1 MRLVS
6 LVKRW
11 AARGAQ
17 AVGVAVR
24 WLLHPSNSAIV
35 LAVILAAALALR
47 LVGLDW
53 DKGNGIHPDE
63 RFLRMVLNDIRWPKS
78 IAEYFNTA
86 QSPLNPRNK
95 NFTFWVYGELPLFL
109 VHRLGDLLHKSG
121 YGQIHLVGRAASALI
136 DVGSVIVIYLLGKRL
151 YSKKVGLVAAGLL
164 AFTVLDI
171 QLSHFFA
178 VDTFAAFFAT
188 LGLLCAVYAAEQGRW
203 WQFFVLGV
211 VVGAAMASKI
221 SMALF
226 GAVAGLAW
234 LMYALRTRRDE
245 VWAERA
251 ILRLGLLGLGVLLAF
266 RVFQPYA
273 FSGPSF
279 LNFTLS
285 PDFLANMKEAQMYQ
299 TGKADPPWGFQWAN
313 RTPYIFP
320 LYNMV
325 LFGMGVPMALAA
337 FVGWAAGGWEMLSK
351 KRMAHLLPWAWVT
364 LLFVYQGGQF
374 VKSMRYFIPIYPAM
388 ALLAAFGIA
397 WVYREARN
405 RGAWARRAAAA
416 VGVLVVLG
424 TAVYGVAFA
433 GIYTR
438 PHPRMA
444 ASAWI
449 YENVPMAATLHY
461 RAADGTIRQYQ
472 LGIPHGQILA
482 PAMQPVYVSF
492 SLPESGDIVDVT
504 LNHLR
509 SDGTAPSTLR
519 VELAREMWPED
530 TLVSAEL
537 SGVFA
542 PDADGKGRAYR
553 LEMSG
558 LTMAPGVRYVAKFS
572 VADGASLIAESS
584 TILQETYDDPK
595 VPFSEVG
602 RDPFRNYNIPELR
615 VYDDE
620 SPDKLRHFQ
629 EMLTQADYICFTS
642 QRGYG
647 SIPRMAARFPMAT
660 KFYDLLFAGQ
670 LGFKLVGEFTS
681 YPQLDGLVFNDDKS
695 EEAFTVYD
703 HAKVLLFQKV
713 EPITAEQIAAAIAP
727 ADWRAIPHYTAREAA
742 KYKTLLLT
750 PEDLAIQQQG
760 GTWREIFNPDSWVNR
775 MPTLVWLLL
784 VELLGVLGFLIGFPL
799 FRNMIDRGYAL
810 SKTFGI
816 LLLVFVSWILVA
828 LRVAWFTRLTIGI
841 ALLLLALAAGA
852 VAYVERRSLRQFL
865 RERWRHLVA
874 VEGIFLVLFF
884 AWLLIRWGNP
894 DLWHNYLGG
903 EKPMEFAYL
912 NAVIKSTTFPP
923 YDPWFAGGYLNYYY
937 WGQVIVATLI
947 KFTGIVPWVGFN
959 LAVPLLAALTGVG
972 AFTVTYHLLPERVRG
987 ALGTRIQG
995 WLYGLVGVAFVVF
1008 FGNLGNMNLIVG
1020 GLIRLGTP
1028 DFKSSIPG
1036 LTPVVRALTGLWKV
1050 LSGASLGFA
1059 REWWFWNATRTIPD
1073 TVNEFPFFT
1082 FLFADLHAHLIAL
1095 PFTLL
1100 ALGMAVNIVRGARAG
1115 AEASRPVPNA
1125 SILARLWGLAR
1136 DWDLGVLVGL
1146 ALVVGALWPTNTWD
1160 FPTYFVV
1167 GVGALLIRG
1176 YAREGRIAWQWLL
1189 KVAAQAVFVAALAVA
1204 LFYPFHAYYG
1214 SYYTSVELWKGQ
1226 RTRVVEFL
1234 TISGLW
1240 LFILFA
1246 YMLDKGFGRGAGGV
1260 MGWIGRMAVRRGQAA
1275 RRWALTQALSP
1286 TFAGWWTGLVMTVVA
1301 LAMAAYLLMQLKY
1314 PVVAFLLL
1322 PLGVALALFFRKRA
1336 APEERFVALLILG
1349 GLALSMAVEIVVLK
1363 GDIGRMNTVFKFYLQ
1378 VWVMWAIAAAVALA
1392 HLAERSRNWARGWQK
1407 FLWGGVA
1414 FLVAMSLL
1422 YTVTATPARIGL
1434 RYDASLGPSLDG
1446 MAYMDSPKAQ
1456 YWENERVLDLKW
1468 DKEGILWLLANVDG
1482 SPVILEGQTGE
1493 YHWGSRV
1500 SIYTGLANV
1509 VGWRWHQVQQ
1519 RMLMPGGTVE
1529 GRADDVRTIYTT
1541 ADDEMALALLKKY
1554 GVSFIYVG
1562 QLERALYG
1570 EEGPAKFDRWV
1581 KQGILELVFSSQE
1594 VKIYRMV
1601 K

>member
-1 MRLVS
+1 MMLTT

-11 AARGAQ
+11 LTTGLQAATRA
-17 AVGVAVR
+17 AR
-24 WLLHPSNSAIV
+24 WLLEPRNSAMV

-78 IAEYFNTA
+78 IGEYFNTA

-121 YGQIHLVGRAASALI
+121 YGQIHLVGRAVSALV
-136 DVGSVIVIYLLGKRL
+136 DVGSVLLIYFLGKRL
-151 YSKKVGLVAAGLL
+151 YSKRVGLVAAGLL

-203 WQFFVLGV
+203 WHFFVLGV
-211 VVGAAMASKI
+211 VVGASMASKI
-221 SMALF
+221 SMSLF
-226 GAVAGLAW
+226 GAIAGLAW
-234 LMYALRTRRDE
+234 LVYVLRVRPGEAWT
-245 VWAERA
+245 ERA
-251 ILRLGLLGLGVLLAF
+251 LLRLGLLGLGVLLAF

-285 PDFLANMKEAQMYQ
+285 PDFLANMKEAQGYQ
-299 TGKADPPWGFQWAN
+299 TGKFDPPWGFQWAN

-320 LYNMV
+320 LYNMA

-337 FVGWAAGGWEMLSK
+337 FAGWAAAGWEMVSK
-351 KRMAHLLPWAWVT
+351 KRMVHLLPWAWVT
-364 LLFVYQGGQF
+364 LLLVYQGGQF
-374 VKSMRYFIPIYPAM
+374 VKSMRYFIPIYPTM
-388 ALLAAFGIA
+388 ALLAAFGLA
-397 WVYREARN
+397 WVYRQARE
-405 RGAWARRAAAA
+405 RGAPARRAAVLLAA
-416 VGVLVVLG
+416 LVIAG
-424 TAVYGVAFA
+424 TALYGTAFA

-444 ASAWI
+444 ASQWI

-461 RAADGTIRQYQ
+461 RTQDGTMQQYQ
-472 LGIPHGQILA
+472 LGIPHGQTLD
-482 PAMQPVYVSF
+482 PAMPPVYVSF
-492 SLPESGDIVDVT
+492 SLPETGDIVDVT
-504 LNHLR
+504 VNRLR
-509 SDGTAPSTLR
+509 GDDRTPSTFR
-519 VELAREMWPED
+519 VEIAREMWPED
-530 TLVSAEL
+530 TLALAEL
-537 SGVFA
+537 TGLFP

-553 LEMSG
+553 FAMSG
-558 LTMAPGVRYVAKFS
+558 LTMAPGVRYLAKFS
-572 VADGASLIAESS
+572 VPEGGSLVVESS
-584 TILQETYDDPK
+584 TIVQETYDDPK
-595 VPFSEVG
+595 VPFSEPG

-660 KFYDLLFAGQ
+660 KFYQMLFAGQ

-681 YPQLDGLVFNDDKS
+681 YPRLGGIVFNDDKS

-713 EPITAEQIAAAIAP
+713 QPITAEQIAAAIAP
-727 ADWRAIPHYTAREAA
+727 ADWNAIPHYTAKQAA
-742 KYKTLLLT
+742 KYKALLLS

-775 MPTLVWLLL
+775 APTLVWLLL
-784 VELLGVLGFLIGFPL
+784 VEFLGILGFLIGFPL
-799 FRNMIDRGYAL
+799 FRNMVDRGYAL

-816 LLLVFVSWILVA
+816 LLLVFVSWIVVA
-828 LRVAWFTRLTIGI
+828 LKVAWFTRLTIGM
-841 ALLLLALAAGA
+841 ALLVLAVAAGA
-852 VAYVERRSLRQFL
+852 VAYAERRAVRAFL
-865 RERWRHLVA
+865 RERWQHLIA
-874 VEGIFLVLFF
+874 VEAIFLALFF
-884 AWLLIRWGNP
+884 VWWLIRWGNP

-937 WGQVIVATLI
+937 WGQIIVGTLI

-972 AFTVTYHLLPERVRG
+972 AFSVTYHLLPERVRG
-987 ALGTRIQG
+987 AAGARIRG
-995 WLYGLVGVAFVVF
+995 WLYGLLGAAFVVF
-1008 FGNLGNMNLIVG
+1008 FGNLGNMNLVVG
-1020 GLIRLGTP
+1020 GLIRQGVP
-1028 DFKSSIPG
+1028 EFKSGIPG
-1036 LTPVVRALTGLWKV
+1036 LVPLVRALTGLWKV
-1050 LSGASLGFA
+1050 LSGGSLGFA

-1095 PFTLL
+1095 PFTVL
-1100 ALGMAVNIVRGARAG
+1100 ALGMAVNILRGARNRAATASPG
-1115 AEASRPVPNA
+1115 ASMLGR
-1125 SILARLWGLAR
+1125 LAGLAR
-1136 DWDLGVLVGL
+1136 DWDVGALLGLGL
-1146 ALVVGALWPTNTWD
+1146 ALGALWPTNTWD
-1160 FPTYFVV
+1160 FPTYFVIAI
-1167 GVGALLIRG
+1167 GALVIRA
-1176 YAREGRIAWQWLL
+1176 YAREGRIAWSWIL
-1189 KVAAQAVFVAALAVA
+1189 KVVAQAVFVAALAVA

-1214 SYYTSVELWKGQ
+1214 SYYTSVEMWKGQ
-1226 RTRVVEFL
+1226 RTRLGEFL

-1246 YMLDKGFGRGAGGV
+1246 YMLDKGFGKGASGV
-1260 MGWIGRMAVRRGQAA
+1260 AGWIGRMVAHRRQTA
-1275 RRWALTQALSP
+1275 RRWSLTQALSAS
-1286 TFAGWWTGLVMTVVA
+1286 FAVWWTGLVMVVA
-1301 LAMAAYLLMQLKY
+1301 GLGLLAYLLMQLKY
-1314 PVVAFLLL
+1314 PVVAFLLA
-1322 PLGVALALFFRKRA
+1322 PFIVAVALFFQKRA
-1336 APEERFVALLILG
+1336 SAEDRFIALLILAG
-1349 GLALSMAVEIVVLK
+1349 MALSMAVEIVVLK

-1378 VWVMWAIAAAVALA
+1378 IWVMWAIAAAVALA
-1392 HLAERSRNWARGWQK
+1392 HLAERMGNWAQGWQK
-1407 FLWGGVA
+1407 FFRVGLG
-1414 FLVAMSLL
+1414 FLVAMASL

-1456 YWENERVLDLKW
+1456 FWENERPLDLKW

-1482 SPVILEGQTGE
+1482 SPVILEGQTSE
-1493 YHWGSRV
+1493 YHWGSRE
-1500 SIYTGLANV
+1500 SIYTGLPTV

-1519 RMLMPGGTVE
+1519 RMLMPPNTVE
-1529 GRADDVRTIYTT
+1529 GRAEDVRTIYTT
-1541 ADDEMALALLKKY
+1541 PDDEQARMLLRKY

-1562 QLERALYG
+1562 QLEKALYG
-1570 EEGPAKFDRWV
+1570 AEGPAKFDRWAE
-1581 KQGILELVFSSQE
+1581 QGVLELAFSSQE
-1594 VKIYRMV
+1594 VKIYRV
-1601 K
+1601 VE

>member
-1 MRLVS
+1 MMLSR
-6 LVKRW
+6 VKRW
-11 AARGAQ
+11 ATRGMQ
-17 AVGVAVR
+17 VVVAAAR
-24 WLLHPSNSAIV
+24 WLLQPGNSALV
-35 LAVILAAALALR
+35 LAAILAAALALR

-53 DKGNGIHPDE
+53 DKGHGIHPDE
-63 RFLRMVLNDIRWPKS
+63 RFLRMVLNDIHWPKS
-78 IAEYFNTA
+78 IGEYFNTA

-121 YGQIHLVGRAASALI
+121 YGQIHLVGRAASALV
-136 DVGSVIVIYLLGKRL
+136 DVASVLVIYFLGKRL

-164 AFTVLDI
+164 AFTALDI

-188 LGLLCAVYAAEQGRW
+188 LGLLCAVYAAEQGRA
-203 WQFFVLGV
+203 WQFFALGV
-211 VVGAAMASKI
+211 VVGASMASKI
-221 SMALF
+221 SMTLF

-234 LMYALRTRRDE
+234 LMYALRTRRE
-245 VWAERA
+245 AVWAERA
-251 ILRLGLLGLGVLLAF
+251 ILRLGLLGLGVVLAF

-285 PDFLANMKEAQMYQ
+285 RDFLANMKEAQLYQ

-337 FVGWAAGGWEMLSK
+337 FAGWVAAGWEMLSK

-388 ALLAAFGIA
+388 ALLAAFGLA
-397 WVYREARN
+397 WVYREAKS
-405 RGAWARRAAAA
+405 RGAWARRAAALA
-416 VGVLVVLG
+416 GALVVVSTALYG
-424 TAVYGVAFA
+424 TAFA

-449 YENVPMAATLHY
+449 YEHVPMAATLHY
-461 RAADGTIRQYQ
+461 RTSDGAVGQFQ

-482 PAMQPVYVSF
+482 PGTPPVYVSF
-492 SLPESGDIVDVT
+492 SLPDSGDIMDVT

-509 SDGTAPSTLR
+509 GDGTAPSTLR
-519 VELAREMWPED
+519 VEIAREMWPDD

-553 LEMSG
+553 LDMSG

-572 VADGASLIAESS
+572 VTDGASLIAESS

-595 VPFSEVG
+595 VPFSEAG

-660 KFYDLLFAGQ
+660 KFYELLFAGR

-727 ADWRAIPHYTAREAA
+727 ADWDAIPHYTARQASR
-742 KYKTLLLT
+742 YKTLLLS

-760 GTWREIFNPDSWVNR
+760 GTWREIFNPNSWVNR
-775 MPTLVWLLL
+775 VPTLVWLLL

-799 FRNMIDRGYAL
+799 FRHMADRGYAL

-816 LLLVFVSWILVA
+816 LLFVFISWILVA
-828 LRVAWFTRLTIGI
+828 LRIAWFTRLTIGI
-841 ALLLLALAAGA
+841 ALLLLAVAAGA
-852 VAYVERRSLRQFL
+852 VAYMERAALRRFL
-865 RERWRHLVA
+865 RERWRHLA
-874 VEGIFLVLFF
+874 AIEGIFLALFF
-884 AWLLIRWGNP
+884 VWLLIRWGNP

-923 YDPWFAGGYLNYYY
+923 YDPWFAGGYMNYYY
-937 WGQVIVATLI
+937 WGQIIVGTLI

-987 ALGTRIQG
+987 AMGARVQG
-995 WLYGLVGVAFVVF
+995 WLYGLLGVAFVVF

-1020 GLIRLGTP
+1020 GLMRLGVP
-1028 DFKSSIPG
+1028 EFKSSVPG
-1036 LTPVVRALTGLWKV
+1036 LVPVVRALTGLWKV

-1100 ALGMAVNIVRGARAG
+1100 ALGMAVNILRGARAS
-1115 AEASRPVPNA
+1115 AAPVPANA
-1125 SILARLWGLAR
+1125 SILARLWGVAR
-1136 DWDLGVLVGL
+1136 DWDVGALLGL
-1146 ALVVGALWPTNTWD
+1146 ALVLGALWPTNTWD
-1160 FPTYFVV
+1160 FPTYFVIA
-1167 GVGALLIRG
+1167 VGALAIRG
-1176 YAREGRIAWQWLL
+1176 YTREGKIAWLWIL
-1189 KVAAQAVFVAALAVA
+1189 KVAAQAVFVAGLAVA

-1214 SYYTSVELWKGQ
+1214 SYYTSVEMWKGQ

-1240 LFILFA
+1240 CFILFA

-1260 MGWIGRMAVRRGQAA
+1260 MGWIGRVAARRGQAA
-1275 RRWALTQALSP
+1275 RRWSLTQALSP
-1286 TFAGWWTGLVMTVVA
+1286 TFAGWWTGLVMAVVT
-1301 LAMAAYLLMQLKY
+1301 LGLAAYLLAQLKY

-1322 PLGVALALFFRKRA
+1322 PFVVAAALFFQKRA
-1336 APEERFVALLILG
+1336 SAEDRFVALLILA
-1349 GLALSMAVEIVVLK
+1349 GLALTMAVEIVVLK
-1363 GDIGRMNTVFKFYLQ
+1363 GDVGRMNTVFKFYLQ

-1392 HLAERSRNWARGWQK
+1392 HLAERGRNWARGWQR
-1407 FLWGGVA
+1407 FFRGGVA

-1456 YWENERVLDLKW
+1456 YWENEQVQDLKW
-1468 DKEGILWLLANVDG
+1468 DKEGILWLLENVDG
-1482 SPVILEGQTGE
+1482 SPVVLQGATSF
-1493 YHWGSRV
+1493 YRWVARV
-1500 SIYTGLANV
+1500 SIYTGLPTV
-1509 VGWRWHQVQQ
+1509 IGWDWHQIQQ
-1519 RMLMPGGTVE
+1519 RMLMRPGTVE
-1529 GRADDVRTIYTT
+1529 GRYADVRTIYSTL
-1541 ADDEMALALLKKY
+1541 DDQEALSLLGKY
-1554 GVSFIYVG
+1554 GVSMIYVG
-1562 QLERALYG
+1562 QTERALYG
-1570 EEGPAKFDRWV
+1570 TEGPAKFDHWV
-1581 KQGILELVFSSQE
+1581 EQGILELAFSSPE